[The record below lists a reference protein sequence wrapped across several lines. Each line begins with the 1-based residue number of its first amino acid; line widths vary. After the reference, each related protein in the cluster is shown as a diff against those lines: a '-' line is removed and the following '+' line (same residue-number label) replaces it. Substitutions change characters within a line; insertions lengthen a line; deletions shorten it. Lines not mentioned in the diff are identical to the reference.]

1 LKKFIQDKFNKSNYS
16 IYELNDFYG
25 PTVLTRDVQA
35 IVTTEVSEVN
45 CIKINELRK
54 SKGMLQLEIIIVPLV
69 EDQEGR
75 VISSTRIREGEI
87 DRNGNKLTF

>member
-1 LKKFIQDKFNKSNYS
+1 M
-16 IYELNDFYG
+16 
-25 PTVLTRDVQA
+25 P
-35 IVTTEVSEVN
+35 
-45 CIKINELRK
+45 
-54 SKGMLQLEIIIVPLV
+54 QLEIIIVPLV